1 MVYVRSRLVTACVRE
16 NENKKLT
23 KMVAKAEGKTAV
35 KAKKRVAARMMK
47 ASKESEGERE
57 WVETVET
64 AGRKEDERRKTTRER
79 KGER

>member
-1 MVYVRSRLVTACVRE
+1 MCERTKI
-16 NENKKLT
+16 KKLT

-35 KAKKRVAARMMK
+35 KAKKRVAARITK